1 MDTTEYGRMVDGYTA
16 SGAVASAIALAKD
29 LGILDILYES
39 EEPLSSQNIAD
50 KGGLKERY
58 VRELVSALVTGG
70 VIQVDSTSTLF
81 HINAEFK
88 PVLREKSIFTRMVP
102 YFGEKYDAIMNCC
115 TKDGPAGVRYSEHP
129 VLFDMMDEMRAETQ
143 DRLLDRDVLPVVPAL
158 PERLKSGID
167 VAEIGCANGT
177 LILNLCARFPAS
189 RFTGSDV
196 VEPVLDIARNRAS
209 DRGISNSE
217 FMTINV
223 CHIPE
228 SPKKHYDWIFLR
240 DVVHDLPNPE
250 GCLSGIYRMLRPG
263 GYFSMLDFGLQGSLR
278 DNVGKVGISYMYA
291 SSTFIC
297 IPESYQE
304 QKSAALGPCFGVQK
318 ARELLLQAGFILVQ
332 EHHSAWNEGEVH
344 FVCQRPE

>member
-29 LGILDILYES
+29 LGILDILYEC
-39 EEPLSSQNIAD
+39 EEPLTSQNIAD

-102 YFGEKYDAIMNCC
+102 YFGEKYGAIMNCC

-167 VAEIGCANGT
+167 VAEIGCASGT

-196 VEPVLDIARNRAS
+196 VESVLDIARNRAS
-209 DRGISNSE
+209 DRGISNSQ

-223 CHIPE
+223 CHIPD

-250 GCLSGIYRMLRPG
+250 GCLSGIYKMLRPG
-263 GYFSMLDFGLQGSLR
+263 GYFSMLDFGLQGSLS
-278 DNVGKVGISYMYA
+278 DNVGNVGISYMYA

-318 ARELLLQAGFILVQ
+318 ARALLLQAGFILVQ